1 MKETDVAMKLKSI
14 HGKLGQMMQYKIN
27 EYDLRIGLLFL
38 VKLIKKH
45 PEKSQKELA
54 EAMRFTQGAMSH
66 SVKRLI
72 NQGILEQ
79 IPLESDMRYNR
90 LVVTERGENFIKDY
104 DQYITKVYQ
113 DIFVDFEEE
122 ELEKLDEYL
131 MRINNNVDKI
141 SDEYFED
148 I

>member
-54 EAMRFTQGAMSH
+54 EVMRFTQGAMSH

-72 NQGILEQ
+72 KQGILEQ